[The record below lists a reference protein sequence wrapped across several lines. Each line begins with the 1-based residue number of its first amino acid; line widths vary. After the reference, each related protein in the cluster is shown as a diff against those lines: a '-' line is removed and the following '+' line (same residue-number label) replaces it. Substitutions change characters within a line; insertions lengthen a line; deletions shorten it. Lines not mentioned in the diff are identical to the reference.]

1 MTKQENPN
9 PDPTQL
15 LKNNDQKYQNAIEIF
30 CRAKKGCRDMYNILF
45 LKKEKHIPPMK

>member
-30 CRAKKGCRDMYNILF
+30 CRAKKDVEICITFYF
-45 LKKEKHIPPMK
+45 